1 MVCRRLLVLIAAGV
15 LLAQGGRAQAPAG
28 AQASPKFTLESEAP
42 VRLSF
47 AGILPIWSGR
57 SVLGVE
63 INNRDQALVYSI
75 DHDGNREEIWLAIPD
90 AGLVR
95 VYSLAGTQDGAIVVS
110 GTAYGS
116 DKGAVFLAW
125 ISPDRKQQ
133 IVTRV
138 SPYVPDAIAT
148 APDGTIWAVG
158 RLKDEANPQAV
169 TYNIMRHYDRSGQM
183 LGSWT
188 ARPKRVLKR
197 LWRGGT
203 VESHLVA
210 AGDRIGWV
218 TNAGEYIEYSPYG
231 VELSRFDGPAGVESD
246 EKRVTGAALSGANEL
261 FLSVDRRP
269 RGGVSQVVALDR
281 QTGAWLL
288 ALPGLTGRED
298 LAGFDGR
305 SLVLLSAGELGK
317 VRRYKPSSADHAQ

>member
-1 MVCRRLLVLIAAGV
+1 
-15 LLAQGGRAQAPAG
+15 
-28 AQASPKFTLESEAP
+28 
-42 VRLSF
+42 
-47 AGILPIWSGR
+47 
-57 SVLGVE
+57 
-63 INNRDQALVYSI
+63 
-75 DHDGNREEIWLAIPD
+75 
-90 AGLVR
+90 
-95 VYSLAGTQDGAIVVS
+95 
-110 GTAYGS
+110 
-116 DKGAVFLAW
+116 LAW